1 MLEGIWAVANPAVFL
16 LAYSNDCFS
25 SQRKKNSIP
34 PFSNVLFFFFFFK
47 ACHPQAFLSSPR
59 CVHCLCSPVSLR
71 THKYFQHVIS
81 RAWCCTALARL
92 PYCYDCV
99 WGVEMHGVL
108 SVCFVSPQPSFTSVS
123 YNVINSS

>member
-1 MLEGIWAVANPAVFL
+1 MCWREFGQLQTLQCFFLHILMIVFL
-16 LAYSNDCFS
+16 LKE
-25 SQRKKNSIP
+25 RKIVFLHFP
-34 PFSNVLFFFFFFK
+34 MFCFFFFFK